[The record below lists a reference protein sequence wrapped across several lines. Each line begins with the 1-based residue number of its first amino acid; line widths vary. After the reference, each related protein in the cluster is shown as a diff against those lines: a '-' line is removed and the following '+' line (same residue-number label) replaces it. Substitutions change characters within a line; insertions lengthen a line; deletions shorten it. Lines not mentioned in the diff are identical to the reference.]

1 MKLNLQNNAI
11 SFTLKNIFSFDEKW
25 MQQRKIMWKSRHLKS
40 GSIPNKYHCS
50 IYWVHIIVCLFRIL
64 QIRWQWMESKTK
76 KDQFQF
82 GYMLNLGLNI
92 NKASKEKFGDNIA
105 MTFSFKMMTPISK
118 VLRK

>member
-1 MKLNLQNNAI
+1 
-11 SFTLKNIFSFDEKW
+11 
-25 MQQRKIMWKSRHLKS
+25 
-40 GSIPNKYHCS
+40 
-50 IYWVHIIVCLFRIL
+50 
-64 QIRWQWMESKTK
+64 MESKTK